1 MQLAMT
7 KKTKIEYTVSNPN
20 DLVKFWFNVIG
31 SVIHF
36 FRILSTI
43 PVWCIFASLEKQTT
57 LAYKVRGPRFESW
70 CLGVT
75 QPLDIPSKATRANK
89 QQASSFNFCHV
100 N

>member
-43 PVWCIFASLEKQTT
+43 PVWCIFASLEK
-57 LAYKVRGPRFESW
+57 P
-70 CLGVT
+70 
-75 QPLDIPSKATRANK
+75 PLIKILSHDNACQVLLVVK
-89 QQASSFNFCHV
+89 
-100 N
+100 